1 MIAFLLAACLAPWS
15 ATTGSAKSG
24 RARAGEPID
33 VAFSTHDGHEMYG
46 KLTLPGSGAPRAVV
60 VYVQTAEGMTVDM
73 RRPNGRGGTF
83 DYFELYRTKLTE
95 MRVGFFGY
103 EGRGIHMGDS
113 PPRYEAIERELYD
126 TSTLANKVEDVLAA
140 VRAVRAEAELAEVP
154 VFLMGA
160 SEGTLL
166 AAQAAA
172 RAPSEVQGL
181 VLYGVMAQNLRETFT
196 YILSDGAFLA
206 YRGYFDADDDG
217 KITKV
222 EFEADPHRFRAKAL
236 GGGAFELFDKDGDG
250 LIGRADLVAQ
260 AKPLLDAVQQDNFAL
275 LDQWAKFAAG
285 VSTPKD
291 WFKDHFA
298 QPPLWDFLA
307 ELDVPVGFFH
317 GGLDTNTPIAGVEA
331 LEAKASAAGKTRFL
345 FEYFP
350 QAEHTLNIA
359 AYFANGS
366 LPDGHAAIFAYIN
379 ELAGERPR

>member
-1 MIAFLLAACLAPWS
+1 MIAFLLAACLAPWP
-15 ATTGSAKSG
+15 TTSG

-33 VAFSTHDGHEMYG
+33 VAFSTHDGLEMYG
-46 KLTLPGSGAPRAVV
+46 KLTLPDSGAPRAVV

-83 DYFELYRTKLTE
+83 DYFELYRTKLPA
-95 MRVGFFGY
+95 MQVGFFGY

-113 PPRYEAIERELYD
+113 PPRYETIERELYD

-140 VRAVRAEAELAEVP
+140 VRAVRAQPGLAEAR

-172 RAPSEVQGL
+172 RAPAEVQGL
-181 VLYGVMAQNLRETFT
+181 VLYGVMAQNMRETFT
-196 YILSDGAFLA
+196 YILSDGAFLT
-206 YRGYFDADDDG
+206 YRGYFDSDDDG
-217 KITKV
+217 KITEV
-222 EFEADPHRFRAKAL
+222 EFEADPYRFRANAL
-236 GGGAFELFDKDGDG
+236 GGAAFALFEKDGDG

-260 AKPLLDAVQQDNFAL
+260 AQPLLDAVQRDNFAL

-298 QPPLWDFLA
+298 QPPLWTFLA
-307 ELDVPVGFFH
+307 KLEIPVGLFH
-317 GGLDTNTPIAGVEA
+317 GGQDASTPIAGVEA
-331 LEAKASAAGKTRFL
+331 LEGKASAAGKTRFL

-350 QAEHTLNIA
+350 KADHSLNIA
-359 AYFANGS
+359 AYFTNGS
-366 LPDGHAAIFAYIN
+366 LPDGHAAIFAYID
-379 ELAGERPR
+379 ELAGEK